1 LYLCVSQT
9 PRCQWLVLELVNGGS
24 LQDHILKSSTYNED
38 EAARLVMQ
46 MLQGVQY
53 LHSLGIVH
61 RDLKVENI
69 LLQVR

>member
-1 LYLCVSQT
+1 
-9 PRCQWLVLELVNGGS
+9 VLELVNGGS
-24 LQDHILKSSTYNED
+24 LQDYILRSSTYNED

-69 LLQVR
+69 LLQVY